1 MRTFECGTA
10 DEIADAIAEIGPGAL
25 FRGQSREYLDGQ
37 ARPQL
42 STSFSRQGCVPPL
55 MLKWSH
61 VAQAILT
68 AFVKGYAGTSDLAVD
83 QAILQHYGW
92 RSFFLDASSNPA
104 VAAWFAGHRYQSE
117 TCGELIEDAFELP
130 LMIRRERASYGV
142 GEGDAVLYAL
152 SRKEL
157 RARNIQ
163 AVDLVEIMTATGQ
176 PRYLAQNAFM
186 VGPLQAALPT
196 AAIVARIKA
205 PAAMFRDYAARTEG
219 MDAASLFPPPTTDPV
234 LEALLAI
241 PWVRPSHATIGDM
254 GVFTRGLPLPEHH
267 VEPVRRTGSGT
278 AFYARNWIANAVSA
292 TIFQDT
298 VFYLT
303 EETFFHGGA
312 PDDAP
317 MPHLSSLMQDHL
329 SVAVEIDG
337 LIRFPWALGFPS
349 YGKGIYLERQPD
361 NTILLTA
368 LNLKHR
374 GLIPGEFGITR
385 GVYYRV
391 GDDNRWA
398 AVKHPEQCRCDNIA
412 LHAHHLVVA
421 VHFEHA
427 LAEGRF
433 RKIRTNLLADEDVDP
448 LTDPLVRL
456 SDLKPTAGDP
466 GA

>member
-1 MRTFECGTA
+1 MRTFGCGTA

-25 FRGQSREYLDGQ
+25 FRGQSREYFDDQ
-37 ARPQL
+37 ARPHL
-42 STSFSRQGCVPPL
+42 STSFNRQGCVPPL

-68 AFVKGYAGTSDLAVD
+68 AFVKGYVGDSDLAVD

-104 VAAWFAGHRYQSE
+104 VAAWFAGHRYHTE
-117 TCGELIEDAFELP
+117 PCGELIEDAFELP
-130 LMIRRERASYGV
+130 LMIRRERASYGA
-142 GEGDAVLYAL
+142 GEGDSVLYAL
-152 SRKEL
+152 SRQEL

-163 AVDLVEIMTATGQ
+163 AVDLVEIMTASGQ
-176 PRYLAQNAFM
+176 PRYLAQSAFM
-186 VGPLQAALPT
+186 VGPLQAALP
-196 AAIVARIKA
+196 AEAIVARIIA
-205 PAAMFRDYAARTEG
+205 PAALFRDYASRTDG
-219 MDAASLFPPPTTDPV
+219 MDAASLFPPPTADPV
-234 LEALLAI
+234 LAALLAM
-241 PWVRPSHATIGDM
+241 PWIRPSLAVIGDM

-267 VEPVRRTGSGT
+267 VETVRRTGAGT
-278 AFYARNWIANAVSA
+278 AYYARNWIANAVSD

-312 PDDAP
+312 PDDAR
-317 MPHLSSLMQDHL
+317 MPYLSSLMRDHL

-337 LIRFPWALGFPS
+337 LIRFPGALGYPS

-361 NTILLTA
+361 NTILLSA
-368 LNLKHR
+368 LNLKHS
-374 GLIPGEFGITR
+374 GLVPGEFGITR
-385 GVYYRV
+385 GIYYRV
-391 GDDNRWA
+391 GDDRRW
-398 AVKHPEQCRCDNIA
+398 VPVEHLEQCRCGGVAI
-412 LHAHHLVVA
+412 HAHHLVVA

-433 RKIRTNLLADEDVDP
+433 RKVRTNLFADEDVDP

-456 SDLKPTAGDP
+456 DDFKPTAGDP